1 VLLIESPFILLV
13 MAHSDDRVFY
23 STVVLEHIVP
33 NQNRAKFR
41 KWHNALIYLAK
52 HHPGYIRTDVCPPL
66 QCIDGVF
73 KSYSIVHFDT
83 PNHLNDW
90 LGSNDRA
97 EAIEAGKAIFEL
109 YKFKSFTT
117 GLEGWFST
125 QAGQERS
132 SLGTSPWKQVMSVV
146 LGLYPLVMI
155 QTKIIPQL
163 EFLKS
168 WSPAFVTLIS
178 NFIVSS
184 LLTWVLMPQI
194 TKRLRF
200 WLQPA
205 FRLSDRKTDL
215 LGSAIVFAALGF
227 MVTIFNHF

>member
-1 VLLIESPFILLV
+1 MP
-13 MAHSDDRVFY
+13 HSETDDRVFY

-33 NQNRAKFR
+33 NENSAAFH
-41 KWHNALIYLAK
+41 KWHSALIQTAER
-52 HHPGYIRTDVCPPL
+52 HQGFVRTDLCPPL
-66 QCIDGVF
+66 QCVDGVI
-73 KSYSIVHFDT
+73 KWYSIVHFDT

-90 LGSNDRA
+90 LNSRDR
-97 EAIEAGKAIFEL
+97 EELVESGREIFEN

-132 SLGTSPWKQVMSVV
+132 SLGPPPWKQIMAVV

-155 QTKIIPQL
+155 QSKL
-163 EFLKS
+163 FLTFGLLRS
-168 WSPAFVTLIS
+168 WSPASVMLLN
-178 NFIVSS
+178 NFITSS
-184 LLTWVLMPQI
+184 LLTWAVMPQI

-205 FRLSDRKTDL
+205 FRLSEQKTDL
-215 LGSAIVFAALGF
+215 IGAAIVLVALGL
-227 MVTIFNHF
+227 MVSLFSRI